1 MASRAAEEQAI
12 EAAVARQKEYYGA
25 TSCLRCG
32 GLMMSESYFE
42 SIMQRC
48 IQCGERV
55 DAVILANRQQGLP
68 RSIAA
73 TCS

>member
-1 MASRAAEEQAI
+1 MASGATEGQAI
-12 EAAVARQKEYYGA
+12 EAAVTRQKEYDGA

-42 SIMQRC
+42 STMQRC

-55 DAVILANRQQGLP
+55 DAVILANRQQCLP
-68 RSIAA
+68 RPIAA
-73 TCS
+73 SCS